1 MKKTSLLC
9 AATAATLLAAPAGA
23 LAKGTVIAGPVKAKG
38 YKLSLTATDG
48 GSKDSLIVS
57 AVKSAGGSQQTH
69 SWTFDGP
76 KVTVKGASAS
86 IKGSLGRYGAINAK
100 VRTTSGAKGAVPPGC
115 VGTPGSARKGTLTG
129 KTKLVLDS
137 TFFKTVKPKNVKAQV
152 IKAGKLECAATG
164 GGTDGN
170 GLMLTSTADSAD
182 GTLTVSVAKTG
193 KHVTQTVMRSDDPAA
208 TAPASVLHV
217 VTAGTGESGLHA
229 AADLQNAS
237 APAAGPFLLG
247 QLAFAGTPM
256 GDMATGTISGDFAA
270 KFDSIGQQRLPE
282 GTDAILMQH

>member
-23 LAKGTVIAGPVKAKG
+23 LAKGTVVAGPVKVKG
-38 YKLSLTATDG
+38 YSLTLTAMDG
-48 GSKDSLIVS
+48 GRDSLLIS
-57 AVKSAGGSQQTH
+57 AVKSAGGSQQSH
-69 SWTFDGP
+69 SWTFGGP
-76 KVTVKGASAS
+76 KVTVKGGSAT
-86 IKGSLGRYGAINAK
+86 IKGSLGRYGSINAK
-100 VRTTSGAKGAVPPGC
+100 VHATKSAKGAVPPGC

-129 KTKLVLDS
+129 KTKLVLDA
-137 TFFKTVKPKNVKAQV
+137 TFFKTVKPKHVKAQV

-164 GGTDGN
+164 GGTDGK
-170 GLMLTSTADSAD
+170 GLMLSSTAEGAD

-193 KHVTQTVMRSDDPAA
+193 SRVTQTVMRSDDPAA
-208 TAPASVLHV
+208 TAPASVFHII
-217 VTAGTGESGLHA
+217 TAGTGESGLHA
-229 AADLQNAS
+229 ASDLQNAS